1 MLAAVAPCFQ
11 GCSNN
16 DDPQQIEGLFLGPYD
31 EIVLGEEG
39 KSLPQGR
46 ILIAIKAEDG
56 TVFEREAHHNRDAL
70 SYVRLSEGLR
80 AGTYRLLYATVDSP
94 SHASDETGREEYGLG
109 SRIHVTDSGIAVIDT
124 YNPRLGC
131 VGLGSKDDPFVITSS
146 SHIFQLMM
154 AVNDYDYNRL
164 MPEGTYFSQ
173 ECDIDM
179 KSMSRSCDAEYGW
192 MPIGANTNTP
202 FRGVYLGNGYKIKNL
217 IIKRPHT
224 AGVGLF
230 GFLHNAVIDGLK
242 MEKCSVEGQFAV
254 GTLAGAVITAGDND
268 RGTGTITN
276 CIITDC
282 TVSGN
287 ESSAMLGGL
296 LGAVD
301 MHSKALLGDCSAQ
314 NGSVSGGMNVGG
326 IFGGAGIY
334 SSVLVTGCDNSSSVK
349 GIVAGAGG
357 IVGTADTLQVV
368 GSRNYARIEGPTSSN
383 SQSSGTGTGG
393 IVGGSGF
400 SWITGCSNE
409 GDVSGFEG
417 VGGIIGSTRIKGSQT
432 DSYYYNQSVLRYCYN
447 KGGVSGTRFVGGAIG
462 ESQAGAFG
470 VSNSGS
476 VNASDYAGGICGT
489 ASVAVIHNSA
499 NSGTVNASSHAAG
512 ICGKATWGSF
522 AINQNAGA
530 VVTSSGWAGGIAG
543 LAGNNTVITYCSNFA
558 PIDGGSGYA
567 GGIVGDIGEPR
578 EWTGWDIAEC
588 VVGSLECVMGLAG
601 PCLAVA
607 EGAVE
612 MAHAVEI
619 AIKIV
624 ETGIEVALQG
634 CDYTLLGFGIH
645 EMLNPEIE
653 AELQA
658 DMRADAEA
666 ATADSEAMLAEIR
679 NKCNPNS
686 PQFALS
692 NFGNLYRGQLENHV
706 TWYKGEGNDE
716 IFNENI
722 NEKREARAEQLE
734 KIAHIKE
741 IVHTTIAGVCVA
753 VGTVT
758 LIAGEIAT
766 GGAATAILAAGAV
779 ASIVGG
785 VNAVVKCCTEFEK
798 NAVIIS
804 QCVNAETVRSGGR
817 HSSIAGRICDG
828 CMIYDCLTTIGTNGE
843 FAGDIGNHC
852 EVSHN
857 ISLAPHD
864 RSKPDG
870 ALNRCVYADSSL
882 GNGVTKWNDDILSV
896 SYDMMAKEST
906 FTALGFSFGNNGRW
920 ILSSQEKCPYPNV
933 SEMRK

>member
-1 MLAAVAPCFQ
+1 
-11 GCSNN
+11 
-16 DDPQQIEGLFLGPYD
+16 
-31 EIVLGEEG
+31 
-39 KSLPQGR
+39 
-46 ILIAIKAEDG
+46 
-56 TVFEREAHHNRDAL
+56 
-70 SYVRLSEGLR
+70 
-80 AGTYRLLYATVDSP
+80 
-94 SHASDETGREEYGLG
+94 
-109 SRIHVTDSGIAVIDT
+109 
-124 YNPRLGC
+124 
-131 VGLGSKDDPFVITSS
+131 
-146 SHIFQLMM
+146 
-154 AVNDYDYNRL
+154 
-164 MPEGTYFSQ
+164 
-173 ECDIDM
+173 
-179 KSMSRSCDAEYGW
+179 
-192 MPIGANTNTP
+192 
-202 FRGVYLGNGYKIKNL
+202 
-217 IIKRPHT
+217 
-224 AGVGLF
+224 
-230 GFLHNAVIDGLK
+230 
-242 MEKCSVEGQFAV
+242 
-254 GTLAGAVITAGDND
+254 
-268 RGTGTITN
+268 
-276 CIITDC
+276 
-282 TVSGN
+282 
-287 ESSAMLGGL
+287 
-296 LGAVD
+296 
-301 MHSKALLGDCSAQ
+301 
-314 NGSVSGGMNVGG
+314 
-326 IFGGAGIY
+326 
-334 SSVLVTGCDNSSSVK
+334 
-349 GIVAGAGG
+349 
-357 IVGTADTLQVV
+357 
-368 GSRNYARIEGPTSSN
+368 
-383 SQSSGTGTGG
+383 
-393 IVGGSGF
+393 
-400 SWITGCSNE
+400 
-409 GDVSGFEG
+409 
-417 VGGIIGSTRIKGSQT
+417 
-432 DSYYYNQSVLRYCYN
+432 
-447 KGGVSGTRFVGGAIG
+447 
-462 ESQAGAFG
+462 
-470 VSNSGS
+470 
-476 VNASDYAGGICGT
+476 
-489 ASVAVIHNSA
+489 
-499 NSGTVNASSHAAG
+499 
-512 ICGKATWGSF
+512 
-522 AINQNAGA
+522 
-530 VVTSSGWAGGIAG
+530 
-543 LAGNNTVITYCSNFA
+543 
-558 PIDGGSGYA
+558 
-567 GGIVGDIGEPR
+567 
-578 EWTGWDIAEC
+578 
-588 VVGSLECVMGLAG
+588 MGLAG

-817 HSSIAGRICDG
+817 HSSIAGRLCDG

-864 RSKPDG
+864 GSKPDG